1 MPVAVHVAPTGDF
14 YVAEYQSSLIK
25 KVDTNGIITI
35 VAGGGTD
42 GPGSRATSAHVSSP
56 AWVTQDALGNLLIA
70 AGDNRIWKVNYAG
83 LPTLTL
89 SKVTI
94 TNAGSYQVVV
104 TGPGGSVTSSV
115 ANLALVLPP
124 IAPAFTTSNGV
135 YTLQW
140 SAVSNLTYQ
149 LQYATNLLA
158 PVWIDLGSPIT
169 ATNNSVSA
177 ADMLGTDGQRFYR
190 VRLWP

>member
-1 MPVAVHVAPTGDF
+1 
-14 YVAEYQSSLIK
+14 
-25 KVDTNGIITI
+25 
-35 VAGGGTD
+35 
-42 GPGSRATSAHVSSP
+42 
-56 AWVTQDALGNLLIA
+56 VTQDALGNLLIA